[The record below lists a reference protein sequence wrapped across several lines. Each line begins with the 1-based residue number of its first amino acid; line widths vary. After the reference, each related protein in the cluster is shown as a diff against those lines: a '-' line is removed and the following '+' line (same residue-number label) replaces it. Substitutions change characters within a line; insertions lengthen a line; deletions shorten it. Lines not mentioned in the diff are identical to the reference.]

1 MSVDITTALA
11 GGAYFDHLFRDCE
24 QQEISVHSWMPR
36 RLTPNVE
43 KSGDHFYV
51 IIILQNMGILAHN
64 LTPQDRYKEE
74 AKELM
79 KQQDQLLTQLQGLEE
94 ELLAQGIGMNE
105 PLIDS
110 EGYPRSDID
119 VAAVRH
125 IRNQVYRLRN
135 DHKKVMAEIET
146 VLHHLHQAS
155 RTSQGE
161 HESLPESSGTN
172 NNNNNNN
179 NSNVTEQQQEL
190 APHQP
195 FAKVNAVSPDSPASA
210 SGLQRN
216 DLILR
221 FGTITSDNHQ
231 QLRALSTI
239 VRTHLD
245 RPLEIKVL
253 RNQAELT
260 LSLTPRNGW
269 GGRGTLG
276 CHILPL

>member
-1 MSVDITTALA
+1 
-11 GGAYFDHLFRDCE
+11 
-24 QQEISVHSWMPR
+24 
-36 RLTPNVE
+36 
-43 KSGDHFYV
+43 
-51 IIILQNMGILAHN
+51 MGILAHN
-64 LTPQDRYKEE
+64 LTPQDRYKQE
-74 AKELM
+74 AKQLM
-79 KQQDQLLTQLQGLEE
+79 NQQDRLLSQLQGLEE
-94 ELLAQGIGMNE
+94 DLLAQGIGMDE

-155 RTSQGE
+155 RSSQE
-161 HESLPESSGTN
+161 EYESVPENSGTN
-172 NNNNNNN
+172 NTN
-179 NSNVTEQQQEL
+179 NSVTEQQQTQEP
-190 APHQP
+190 APLQP

-216 DLILR
+216 DLILQ

-231 QLRALSTI
+231 QLHALSTI
-239 VRTHLD
+239 VQTHLD

-269 GGRGTLG
+269 GGRGALG